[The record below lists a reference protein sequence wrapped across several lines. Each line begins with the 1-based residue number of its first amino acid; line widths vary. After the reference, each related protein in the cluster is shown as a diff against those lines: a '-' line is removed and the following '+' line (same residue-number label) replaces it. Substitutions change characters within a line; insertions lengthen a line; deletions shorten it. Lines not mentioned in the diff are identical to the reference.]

1 MRYLERLTTLRWWAQ
16 LSKVV
21 GSFDGIIAR
30 LEQRGEKA
38 VRGISDMFQDNGE
51 RIRDT
56 AIEFA
61 PILTGATEDA
71 IKKNTLNTG
80 INRRAV
86 VEVYL
91 DEDSEA
97 GPYLR
102 KVHDNLAP
110 FGSGRWG
117 TVGGSD
123 PNSLSVQ
130 KDAGRG
136 IVGGK
141 FLTRAFQLYKD
152 KIQRDAKRIVERAF
166 KK

>member
-1 MRYLERLTTLRWWAQ
+1 

-21 GSFDGIIAR
+21 GSMKDIIVR
-30 LEQRGEKA
+30 LEQRGERA
-38 VRGISDMFQDNGE
+38 VKGISDMFQDNGE
-51 RIRDT
+51 KIRDL

-61 PILTGATEDA
+61 PILTGATEDS
-71 IKKNTLNTG
+71 IRKNTSNTG

-86 VEVYL
+86 VEIYL
-91 DEDSEA
+91 DETTEA

-110 FGSGRWG
+110 HGSGRWG
-117 TVGGSD
+117 KVGGSD
-123 PNSLSVQ
+123 PNSLSAQ

-141 FLTRAFQLYKD
+141 FLTRAFKLYKD
-152 KIQRDAKRIVERAF
+152 KIQRDANRIVKRAF
-166 KK
+166 EK